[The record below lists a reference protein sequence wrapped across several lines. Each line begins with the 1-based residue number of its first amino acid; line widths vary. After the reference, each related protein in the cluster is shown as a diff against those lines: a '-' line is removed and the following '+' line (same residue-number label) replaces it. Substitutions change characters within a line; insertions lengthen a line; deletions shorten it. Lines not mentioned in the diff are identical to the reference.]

1 MHPRQFV
8 NLSKVLQR
16 PRLEQLMKSACEKNF
31 TLVSGAAGQG
41 KTTLVAHVLKDTGI
55 PVCWYSIDRRGAD
68 CVKFIQTMLDFFQ
81 ELTSVPLNQTDSM
94 ESDSIEQMISFLLR
108 YTEECAIAND
118 FFVVLDNYHLVSLPS
133 DFDTFLK
140 CLVSNSPPNCHFIL
154 ISRKKPSWD
163 LVSKRVQHE
172 VLEINNDHL
181 TFTPVETREFFSE
194 ILKVNLQPNQ
204 LKSIQTLTE
213 GWVAA
218 MVLIGEKL
226 SVENDFHK
234 HLSKDS
240 LAILGKIPALNM
252 YLEEEFFNYLTP
264 EQQTLLLN
272 TSILDEIPADLGVSI
287 GGAQTLSLLDE
298 LVAGNVL
305 VDCTDRIHETYR
317 CHNLLR
323 VFLYSRALRS
333 LSGARLDELQR
344 KAGNY
349 YFKHGKW
356 KDSFRHYIE
365 GHALEQAV
373 SVLKH
378 AGPEILDF
386 HVTEKLYS
394 LVTRI
399 PLGEMEADPWIQ
411 LAYACSMRFRDPAL
425 CYNYLNRA
433 FEGFTFQNDSEG
445 LNQVLF
451 LKTEVLMFFPGDLH
465 LMQDTISDNM
475 HSSNPKHYSELR
487 TAAYKQVYA
496 ALSHCYLTGR
506 MKEALRLAEQAR
518 RTSFIL
524 QDTNL
529 RLWACWTLALA
540 SSFIG
545 NFNVAQGYL
554 MEALENRNSP
564 DNDEI
569 IVAMIPY
576 LNGLINDFMG
586 DFASAQSYLEMAA
599 YESKDLKLEALDFY
613 IRHYASCAS
622 DYLGDQA
629 ASERALDEMAAT
641 VRKYL
646 HIDNHH
652 LISFYFASKAQH
664 AFQWKQG
671 YQTVDWARQS
681 LNSRLQ
687 AGGEVYLTQCHLIL
701 GVALLE
707 IGIHDQAETHLLESL
722 EKSIAMGSPF
732 FEASNCV
739 YLSRLYDRSGNQ
751 ELCTQYTKRALSL
764 ASENSF
770 YHFFMWRDDYI
781 SELVE
786 HASEMVSFRGYI
798 EELCRRRSIHVET
811 MERKAYQPPGDN
823 DHPKPIRLF
832 LLGPFYMDIEGT
844 IYPNTIRR
852 KAMNL
857 LKLLAV
863 KTEPVAVNS
872 LMEEMWPEWDTKLA
886 RNNFY
891 FTLHQLR
898 SMLGGTEKVY
908 FKDGFC
914 GINPDLFWIDIHHF
928 NRLLELARKACRA
941 KNKQEALNLLL
952 KAADLYRGEF
962 LEGDNLGELLSRER
976 EVVAKKYHD
985 CLATCGSIFLK
996 LGLADQAVKVLSQAC
1011 SIPFSDERSYRL
1023 LMLAHYGFGNQ
1034 WQALNVYSTLSQYLQ
1049 KEVGSR
1055 PHKLTDELRE
1065 LLSSEPAVSLP
1076 EAMNWLLVRDGYDCI
1091 L

>member
-1 MHPRQFV
+1 MHPRQFIKQ
-8 NLSKVLQR
+8 SKVLER
-16 PRLEQLMKSACEKNF
+16 PRLEKLMKSAFEKNF

-41 KTTLVAHVLKDTGI
+41 KTTLVAHALKDLGI
-55 PVCWYSIDRRGAD
+55 PTCWYSIDRRGAD
-68 CVKFIQTMLDFFQ
+68 CVKFIQSLLEFLH
-81 ELTSVPLNQTDSM
+81 ELTSIPLNQPDSL
-94 ESDSIEQMISFLLR
+94 ESESIEQMISFLLQ
-108 YTEECAIAND
+108 YAEECAIESD
-118 FFVVLDNYHLVSLPS
+118 FFVVLDNYHLVSSPS

-140 CLVSNSPPNCHFIL
+140 CLVSKARPNCHFIL
-154 ISRKKPSWD
+154 ISRKKPSWG

-172 VLEINNDHL
+172 VLEINHDHI
-181 TFTPVETREFFSE
+181 TFTPMETRDFFSE
-194 ILKVNLQPNQ
+194 ILKVDLGPNQ
-204 LKSIQTLTE
+204 LKSIQNLSE

-218 MVLIGEKL
+218 MLLIGEKI
-226 SVENDFHK
+226 SVECDIQDF
-234 HLSKDS
+234 LSKDS
-240 LAILGKIPALNM
+240 LAILGKIPALNL

-272 TSILDEIPADLGVSI
+272 TSILEEIPADLGVSI
-287 GGAQTLSLLDE
+287 GGPQTLSLLDE
-298 LVAGNVL
+298 IVAANVL

-317 CHNLLR
+317 CHNLFR
-323 VFLYSRALRS
+323 AFLYSRALRS
-333 LSGARLDELQR
+333 LSADRLDELQQ
-344 KAGNY
+344 KAGRY
-349 YFKHGKW
+349 YFQHGKW

-411 LAYACSMRFRDPAL
+411 LAYACSMRFREPAL

-433 FEGFTFQNDSEG
+433 FEGFTFLNDSEG

-465 LMQDTISDNM
+465 LMQDTISNNIQ
-475 HSSNPKHYSELR
+475 SSNPKHYSDLR
-487 TAAYKQVYA
+487 TEAYKQVYA

-506 MKEALRLAEQAR
+506 MKEALKLAEQAR

-524 QDTNL
+524 QDMNL
-529 RLWACWTLALA
+529 RLWACWALALA
-540 SSFIG
+540 SAFIG

-554 MEALENRNSP
+554 TEALENRNSP

-586 DFASAQSYLEMAA
+586 DFARAQSYLEMAA
-599 YESKDLKLEALDFY
+599 HESKDLKLEALDFY
-613 IRHYASCAS
+613 IHHYASYAS

-629 ASERALDEMAAT
+629 ASARALDEMAAT

-646 HIDNHH
+646 HSDNHH

-671 YQTVDWARQS
+671 YQTVDWARQA

-701 GVALLE
+701 GCALLE
-707 IGIHDQAETHLLESL
+707 IGILDQAESHLLKSL
-722 EKSIAMGSPF
+722 EIGIAIGSPF
-732 FEASNCV
+732 FEASSCV
-739 YLSRLYDRSGNQ
+739 YLSRLYDRSGKQ
-751 ELCTQYTKRALSL
+751 EVCTQYTERALSL

-781 SELVE
+781 SELVGQ
-786 HASEMVSFRGYI
+786 AIEMVSFRGYI
-798 EELCRRRSIHVET
+798 EELCRRRSIHVDT
-811 MERKAYQPPGDN
+811 MERKVQLPPGDN
-823 DHPKPIRLF
+823 DKQKPIRLF

-844 IYPNTIRR
+844 VYPNTIRR

-863 KTEPVAVNS
+863 KTEPVAVS
-872 LMEEMWPEWDTKLA
+872 TLMEEMWPEWDAKLA

-898 SMLGGTEKVY
+898 SMLGGTEKIC

-914 GINPDLFWIDIHHF
+914 SINQDLFWIDVHYF
-928 NRLLELARKACRA
+928 NHLLELAKKACRSN
-941 KNKQEALNLLL
+941 NKQEAVNLLL

-985 CLATCGSIFLK
+985 CLVTCGSIFLK

-1011 SIPFSDERSYRL
+1011 SIPFSEERSYRL

-1034 WQALNVYSTLSQYLQ
+1034 WQALNVYSTLSQYLE

-1055 PHKLTDELRE
+1055 PHKLTDELRK

-1076 EAMNWLLVRDGYDCI
+1076 EAINWLSSRDGYDCI